1 MNIDERMRVED
12 VWNFSKA
19 RHLIYIRRT
28 AGEPAKNW
36 TDDPIFQRFRFCNV
50 YRELDAVTDWLRV
63 HWREPHADEPDL
75 WHAFAVARH
84 VNHIP
89 TLEAF
94 GGVPLPWDAD
104 KFIDIM
110 EGRQKRGEKAFG
122 AAYMIGARSGVPGGK
137 AKYLA
142 NDVLTPLWKGRE
154 KVRPQAGDSL
164 TGWHMALGLWHG
176 LGSFMAAQ
184 IVADTKHAGVLLH
197 AKDWNTFCA
206 SGPGSQRGMNR
217 VMSLPRDKS
226 WKEDEFRLRVCEL
239 QDALEPMF
247 LSMGWPAPDAQDV
260 QNVLCEFDK
269 YERTRLSEG
278 KPKQLFRSGIY
289 AEAG

>member
-1 MNIDERMRVED
+1 
-12 VWNFSKA
+12 
-19 RHLIYIRRT
+19 
-28 AGEPAKNW
+28 
-36 TDDPIFQRFRFCNV
+36 
-50 YRELDAVTDWLRV
+50 
-63 HWREPHADEPDL
+63 
-75 WHAFAVARH
+75 
-84 VNHIP
+84 
-89 TLEAF
+89 
-94 GGVPLPWDAD
+94 
-104 KFIDIM
+104 
-110 EGRQKRGEKAFG
+110 
-122 AAYMIGARSGVPGGK
+122 
-137 AKYLA
+137 
-142 NDVLTPLWKGRE
+142 
-154 KVRPQAGDSL
+154 
-164 TGWHMALGLWHG
+164 
-176 LGSFMAAQ
+176 MAAQ

-239 QDALEPMF
+239 QDALAPMF

-278 KPKQLFRSGIY
+278 KPKQLFRNGIF